1 MSKQNTGLY
10 PLTDNEENIEMV
22 ESQMLNSNY
31 KQFEMDYDQHSFN
44 IQRLH
49 QNKSGQVSIIEFNI
63 YLGGGF

>member
-49 QNKSGQVSIIEFNI
+49 
-63 YLGGGF
+63 